1 MYKHKEQKL
10 TPNQITFSLSDIK
23 QELENSIN
31 DEHKRVN
38 IDSAKK
44 RAVFQHMDY
53 DNFRQMVLGANIK
66 PVKTTEMN
74 DLMGMTNQ
82 RSVMNA
88 ASTIS
93 FLNKEENKSAGVAP
107 EGNLDI
113 NEAENARD
121 FKKYF
126 DRILK
131 LNCEKMDTLNIALK
145 YLENIPKEKYAKVFG
160 LDFAV
165 DDLMKIVKVF
175 FEYCQEVEKLPL
187 ESVKIFTDFFT
198 DISEVQS
205 FNTSILK
212 WLSKQEKEKL
222 SQLFNLYEEKT
233 KGLSENDQ
241 ENVKLDAQNYVEKIQ
256 KVKSIYKL

>member
-31 DEHKRVN
+31 EEHKRVN
-38 IDSAKK
+38 VDSAKK
-44 RAVFQHMDY
+44 RAVLQHMDY

-88 ASTIS
+88 ASSIS
-93 FLNKEENKSAGVAP
+93 FSNKGENSGNAVLP

-113 NEAENARD
+113 NESQNARD

-131 LNCEKMDTLNIALK
+131 LNCEQMDRLNIAVK
-145 YLENIPKEKYAKVFG
+145 YLENIPKETYSKVFG

-165 DDLMKIVKVF
+165 DDLMKIANVF
-175 FEYCQEVEKLPL
+175 VEYCQGVEKLPIESAKIFVDFFADLSEL
-187 ESVKIFTDFFT
+187 ESFK
-198 DISEVQS
+198 
-205 FNTSILK
+205 TSILK

-222 SQLFNLYEEKT
+222 AQVFTLYEEKT
-233 KGLSENDQ
+233 KELESDQ
-241 ENVKLDAQNYVEKIQ
+241 ENIKEDIKNCVAKIQ
-256 KVKSIYKL
+256 NVRGIYKL